1 MDRDGFSALSRML
14 DVGAVPDDRS
24 DDPRALPDVSPDV
37 EKASFRRLLCKTG
50 LLAAAPAEE
59 EPPEEEFCSADAGV
73 RPAGATRLDGAT
85 DNELPREALPA
96 SRDDCAADAGAVVL
110 LCFGRPRE
118 FFCQRPLPDIDPLCP
133 GAAVVAAVAA
143 AGRCFYC
150 WRSLVLTMVLLE
162 LCLRVSRMQSS
173 HT

>member
-1 MDRDGFSALSRML
+1 ML

-37 EKASFRRLLCKTG
+37 EKASFRRLLCRTG
-50 LLAAAPAEE
+50 LLAAAAAEE

-96 SRDDCAADAGAVVL
+96 SRDDCAADAGAVVP

-118 FFCQRPLPDIDPLCP
+118 FFRRRPLPAIDPLCP
-133 GAAVVAAVAA
+133 GAAVVAAVALLLLPAPDA
-143 AGRCFYC
+143 AAVA
-150 WRSLVLTMVLLE
+150 SLLPLPPLGQYVFLL
-162 LCLRVSRMQSS
+162 RQTVQY
-173 HT
+173 